1 MNAQNKITELR
12 RKRGISAA
20 DLAAQVGISRQTI
33 YSIEA
38 GVYVPNTLVAL
49 KLSRVLGVPVE
60 DLFRLED
67 EAAPARLAEEVRL
80 IPDAQHA
87 EPGRPVQLCKV
98 GTQLVA
104 AYPEAVNWKLP
115 LADGILVDP
124 SRAAKR
130 KGKATVQLFHEEK
143 ELGKRLLVAG
153 CDPGISVLGRHL
165 QRAGVEL
172 VSINC
177 NSSQSLDL
185 LKKGLVHIAGTHL
198 LDHATG
204 ESNLAA
210 VRKRFTGNAV
220 AVIGFAIWDEGL
232 VVAAANPKRIRST
245 ADIARKDVTV
255 VNREAGAGCRILL
268 DVHLEKL
275 GVAADAVNGY
285 NQIAYGHLH
294 AAWSVLT
301 GKADCC
307 IATKAAARVFGLDF
321 VPLLRE
327 RYDLVIRKPNLNQ
340 PIVQTLLETLGRSA
354 FRRELEGLGGYD
366 TTPAGSRMA

>member
-1 MNAQNKITELR
+1 MNVQNKIAELR
-12 RKRGISAA
+12 RKRGIGAA

-49 KLSRVLGVPVE
+49 KLSRVLGVQVE
-60 DLFRLED
+60 DLFCVSD
-67 EAAPARLAEEVRL
+67 DAPPTHLADGVRL
-80 IPDAQHA
+80 IPGAEEA

-98 GTQLVA
+98 GKQVVA

-115 LADGILVDP
+115 LADGVLVDP
-124 SRAAKR
+124 SGAAKR
-130 KGKATVQLFHEEK
+130 KGKATVRLFNDEK
-143 ELGKRLLVAG
+143 DLGKRLLVAG

-210 VRKRFTGNAV
+210 VRKRFTSNSV

-232 VVAAANPKRIRST
+232 VVARANPKRIRST
-245 ADIARKDVTV
+245 ADIARDDVTI
-255 VNREAGAGCRILL
+255 VNRESGAGCRILL
-268 DVHLEKL
+268 DTHLQQL
-275 GVAADAVNGY
+275 GIAGDAVNGY
-285 NQIAYGHLH
+285 NQIAVGHLH
-294 AAWSVLT
+294 AAWSVLS

-307 IATKAAARVFGLDF
+307 IATRAAARIFGLDF

-327 RYDLVIRKPNLNQ
+327 R
-340 PIVQTLLETLGRSA
+340 
-354 FRRELEGLGGYD
+354 
-366 TTPAGSRMA
+366 

>member
-1 MNAQNKITELR
+1 MNVQTKIAELR
-12 RKRGISAA
+12 RKRGIGAA

-38 GVYVPNTLVAL
+38 GIYIPNTLVAL
-49 KLSRVLGVPVE
+49 KLSRVLGVSVE
-60 DLFRLED
+60 DLFCLD
-67 EAAPARLAEEVRL
+67 DDAPPVHLSDGVKL
-80 IPDAQHA
+80 IPGVQEA

-98 GTQLVA
+98 GTQVVA
-104 AYPEAVNWKLP
+104 TYPDAVNWKLP
-115 LADGILVDP
+115 LADGVLVDP

-130 KGKATVQLFHEEK
+130 KGKATVRLFQDEK
-143 ELGKRLLVAG
+143 DLGKRLLVAG

-198 LDHATG
+198 LDHVTG

-210 VRKRFTGNAV
+210 VRKRFTGNSV
-220 AVIGFAIWDEGL
+220 AVIGFAVWDEGL
-232 VVAAANPKRIRST
+232 VVARANPKRIRSA
-245 ADIARKDVTV
+245 ADLAREDVTI
-255 VNREAGAGCRILL
+255 VNREIGAGCRILL
-268 DVHLEKL
+268 DLHLQQL
-275 GVAADAVNGY
+275 GIVGSAVNGY
-285 NQIAYGHLH
+285 NQVAFGHLH
-294 AAWSVLT
+294 AAWSVLS
-301 GKADCC
+301 GRADCC
-307 IATKAAARVFGLDF
+307 IATRAAARVFGLDF

-327 RYDLVIRKPNLNQ
+327 RYDLVIRKPDLNR
-340 PIVQTLLETLGRSA
+340 PMVQTLLDTLARSA
-354 FRRELEGLGGYD
+354 FRRELEGLDGYD